1 MVNRKNKFRILS
13 IVFVLLFTSLI
24 PACKKEEG
32 SKEEIEQVKI
42 AALKGPTSMGM
53 IKVMEDASNNE
64 TPYDFTIVGVADELT
79 GGLIKGDFDIA
90 AVPCNVASVLFNRSE
105 GEILLAGIN
114 TLGVLYIVETGD
126 EINTVEDLKGK
137 TIYSMGYG
145 TTPQY
150 TLNYLLDSYGMTP
163 GEDLTIEYKSEAT
176 EVAAILSEAE
186 NAIAMLPQPFVTTV
200 MMNNES
206 VRIALDI
213 EEEWQKA
220 SDGKD
225 SIVTG
230 VLVVRKEFVEE
241 YPETF
246 ETFMEEYKQSVEFVN
261 ANVEEAA
268 ELIEK
273 FDIFKKVVAEKAI
286 PYSNITLIR
295 GQEMKDKASIYLQ
308 ALYDQNPEAIG
319 GNLPSDE
326 FYYIP

>member
-1 MVNRKNKFRILS
+1 M
-13 IVFVLLFTSLI
+13 
-24 PACKKEEG
+24 
-32 SKEEIEQVKI
+32 
-42 AALKGPTSMGM
+42 
-53 IKVMEDASNNE
+53 
-64 TPYDFTIVGVADELT
+64 
-79 GGLIKGDFDIA
+79 
-90 AVPCNVASVLFNRSE
+90 
-105 GEILLAGIN
+105 
-114 TLGVLYIVETGD
+114 
-126 EINTVEDLKGK
+126 
-137 TIYSMGYG
+137 
-145 TTPQY
+145 
-150 TLNYLLDSYGMTP
+150 LDSYGMTP